1 MIISI
6 LGGRGNMGRGL
17 AIRWALKHNI
27 LIGSRYS
34 DRASE
39 FAKEQ
44 ENIARG
50 FYQTE
55 MQGSIK
61 GEHNI
66 DAAKKS
72 EVIVVALPSE
82 AIVQTMTELKPWLK
96 PNQILI
102 STVVS
107 MKKSKD
113 NLFVHTPISNIETER
128 SQEKSAAEV
137 IQDIVKPTPVVS
149 AFQTIPATY
158 LNNIDSVMNIDV
170 LIASNYAHALT
181 IISKLIQDIP
191 NLRALKVGSLV
202 NSKLIESL
210 TPLLLNAA
218 ILNKLREP
226 SIRIVPWMPKSFEK

>member
-1 MIISI
+1 
-6 LGGRGNMGRGL
+6 MGRGL

-27 LIGSRYS
+27 IIGSRS
-34 DRASE
+34 ADRAAE
-39 FAKEQ
+39 IAKEQ

-50 FYQTE
+50 FYQSE
-55 MQGSIK
+55 IQGSIK

-66 DAAKKS
+66 KATKKS
-72 EVIVVALPSE
+72 KIIVVTLP
-82 AIVQTMTELKPWLK
+82 AAGIIQTMIELKPWLHQ
-96 PNQILI
+96 NQIII

-107 MKKSKD
+107 MKKIKG
-113 NLFVHTPISNIETER
+113 LFIHTPIPNDGNRHVED
-128 SQEKSAAEV
+128 KSAAEI
-137 IQDIVKPTPVVS
+137 IQEIAKPTPVVS

-181 IISKLIQDIP
+181 LTSKLIMDIP
-191 NLRALKVGSLV
+191 NLRPLRVGSLA
-202 NSKLIESL
+202 NSKLMESL

-226 SIRIVPWMPKSFEK
+226 SIRIIPWMPKSY